1 MKNLF
6 FQRNEND
13 LAAPPPGIDR
23 ILELE
28 RRIARGVRLFWAL
41 VAADI
46 LGMCLIFWYVPSRT
60 LVVGLTKE
68 GEMVR
73 LPEVPM
79 VPDDRSEAVIAA
91 FSRGFLNNLA
101 AYDAFEEPYRL
112 KKAFTKMTPELRQS
126 LGAELSKNHFME
138 SITGSRLRSTL
149 DVREVRSKKVAPG
162 VFSVRAFCVRHVRS
176 YDDRQFLRD
185 DLLKTRMVVKAGS
198 PTPENPYGLWVSSY
212 AEESLDK
219 PSGGGV
225 P

>member
-1 MKNLF
+1 MKNF
-6 FQRNEND
+6 FFHREEAGEN
-13 LAAPPPGIDR
+13 APPPGIDR

-28 RRIARGVRLFWAL
+28 RRIAMGARLFWAL
-41 VAADI
+41 VFADI
-46 LGMCLIFWYVPSRT
+46 LGMLLIFWYVPSRT
-60 LVVGLTKE
+60 LVVGLSKE

-73 LPEVPM
+73 LPEIQTPT
-79 VPDDRSEAVIAA
+79 DERSEAVIAA

-112 KKAFTKMTPELRQS
+112 KKAFSKMTPDLRRS
-126 LGAELSKNHFME
+126 LGSELSKNHFME

-185 DLLKTRMVVKAGS
+185 DLLKTRMVIKAGG

-219 PSGGGV
+219 PSNPGG

>member
-1 MKNLF
+1 MKNLLF
-6 FQRNEND
+6 GRDHSGEM
-13 LAAPPPGIDR
+13 APPPGMDR

-28 RRIARGVRLFWAL
+28 RRIQMGSRLFWAL
-41 VAADI
+41 FFADI
-46 LGMCLIFWYVPSRT
+46 LGMLLIFWYVPSRT
-60 LVVGLTKE
+60 LVVGLSKE

-73 LPEVPM
+73 LPEIQM
-79 VPDDRSEAVIAA
+79 APDERSEAVLAA

-112 KKAFTKMTPELRQS
+112 KKAFSKMTPELRKS
-126 LGAELSKNHFME
+126 LGSELSKNHFME

-149 DVREVRSKKVAPG
+149 DVRGIRSKKVAPG

-176 YDDRQFLRD
+176 YDDQQFLRD
-185 DLLKTRMVVKAGS
+185 DLLKTRMVIRAGG

-219 PSGGGV
+219 PSTPGR